1 MTRSLKGQRAHIS
14 HKFLGAAICV
24 LGVSGCTLAGSDHHN
39 QGLSVAIPQDQS
51 GSAPMGQMLKPDQGP
66 ALGHASHSPD
76 HFAFRD
82 VADSNADPLANL
94 DRSGRRSAA
103 NINLNLVGVEAGEA
117 IKQILGQVLERTY
130 VMEYEPSGP
139 ITLQTARKVD
149 EETAIELLNIA
160 LSSVGAAIS
169 QRGDYFVIQRQ
180 ADRGVTADVEFLQAG
195 GISVGDK
202 TRVIPINYVDAA
214 SIENLFKSFPDQ
226 SINVSSDPNRN
237 LLIINSDTVPL
248 DDLAQIASVFDRNWL
263 KDMSFSATPVKFTA
277 PEDIISDLN
286 AIFAQQEGSPGQNML
301 RFLPIPRL
309 NAIVTITKNPEYL
322 DVAETWIGR
331 LDREHGKDTSKFFV
345 IPIQHRDAAEIAT
358 LLSTAFQ
365 DMFNG
370 PAGATPASNNL
381 EPGTGAAFVETSP
394 QMAGPGQPFG
404 SSDAG
409 SNSAN
414 ATGKIRISADTTNN
428 SIIVYAVPDQLGMIE
443 DIVERLDI
451 APDQI
456 YLETTIAEVT
466 LNNDL
471 AYGLTWFFQNGEL
484 STGFSDIPTGAVSN
498 RFPGF
503 SALINGADARVALS
517 AVSSIT
523 DVKILSSPSIMVLDN
538 KTATL
543 QVGDQVPIVTQS
555 SVSVGNSD
563 APIVNSVS
571 LRDTGIILNV
581 TPRVNEEGKVT
592 LDIEQ
597 EVSNVVPTISSGIDS
612 PTIQQRRINTSV
624 AVDSGKSIALGGLI
638 RERVSDNTAK
648 VPFLG
653 SIPFLGKALFQTTND
668 VKERTE
674 LLVLITPRVVR
685 SQTESDDIIE
695 DLARDMSF
703 IEAVY
708 AHEAEPLETVAKV
721 STEAAQDTTS

>member
-1 MTRSLKGQRAHIS
+1 MTTSWKGHRASKS
-14 HKFLGAAICV
+14 HMFLGAAICA
-24 LGVSGCTLAGSDHHN
+24 LGVSGCTLTDTQTQHPR
-39 QGLSVAIPQDQS
+39 LSVEIPQDHPAPSVNQQEGAYDNS
-51 GSAPMGQMLKPDQGP
+51 LMGGSS
-66 ALGHASHSPD
+66 ASTPEP
-76 HFAFRD
+76 FAFRD
-82 VADSNADPLANL
+82 VAN
-94 DRSGRRSAA
+94 SGSGDIGDMVNSARPSQA
-103 NINLNLVGVEAGEA
+103 TISLNLVGVEAGEA
-117 IKQILGQVLERTY
+117 IKQILGQVLEETY
-130 VMEYEPSGP
+130 VMEYEPRGP

-169 QRGDYFVIQRQ
+169 QRGDYFVVQRQ

-202 TRVIPINYVDAA
+202 TRVIPLNYVDAA
-214 SIENLFKSFPDQ
+214 SIEALFKSFPDQ
-226 SINVSSDPNRN
+226 SINVSSDASRN
-237 LLIINSDTVPL
+237 LLILNSDTVPL

-263 KDMSFSATPVKFTA
+263 KSMSFSATPVKFTD
-277 PEDIISDLN
+277 PEDIVSDLN
-286 AIFAQQEGSPGQNML
+286 AIFAQEEGMANQNML

-309 NAIVTITKNPEYL
+309 KAIVTITKNPDYL
-322 DVAETWIGR
+322 DLAETWISR
-331 LDREHGKDTSKFFV
+331 LDREHGQGASRFFV
-345 IPIQHRDAAEIAT
+345 IPIQHREATEIAT
-358 LLSTAFQ
+358 LLSTAFE
-365 DMFNG
+365 DMFDAPSG
-370 PAGATPASNNL
+370 ITQTSDTL
-381 EPGTGAAFVETSP
+381 EPGSTAAFAETAPPTADAMTGARTSGA
-394 QMAGPGQPFG
+394 MAGSMPA
-404 SSDAG
+404 S
-409 SNSAN
+409 
-414 ATGKIRISADTTNN
+414 KIRISADTTNN
-428 SIIVYAVPDQLGMIE
+428 SIIIYALPDQLGLIE
-443 DIVERLDI
+443 DIVERLDT

-471 AYGLTWFFQNGEL
+471 AYGLTWFFQNGDL

-503 SALINGADARVALS
+503 SALISGADARVALS

-523 DVKILSSPSIMVLDN
+523 DVKVLSSPSIMVLDN

-581 TPRVNEEGKVT
+581 TPRVNEEGKVS
-592 LDIEQ
+592 LEIEQ
-597 EVSNVVPTISSGIDS
+597 EVSNVVPTVSSGIDS

-648 VPFLG
+648 IPFLG

-685 SQTESDDIIE
+685 SQTDSETIIQ
-695 DLARDMSF
+695 DLARDMSH
-703 IEAVY
+703 IEALY
-708 AHEAEPLETVAKV
+708 SMDRPSLDNV
-721 STEAAQDTTS
+721 SAMSMEAAEDSRS